1 MHMIWLF
8 VTNIDAITPNIAMLR
23 WQAAKQKLRPSRINI
38 LLSYNANICLV
49 QHSPSSLSSFV
60 PFIFFLVFFTHIVF
74 FCVCSLLSQRN
85 SMCLTFICKPNAS
98 WKSYIWTWRHGGG
111 GGQFFSDVSNL
122 FLFGMEVLE
131 FFYHLTAKEVNNS
144 SAHSTYCSTT
154 SEKTITGKTEEKQ
167 TQREITIKYSPWY
180 VLITMH
186 PFRFQA
192 THSADHYH
200 W

>member
-1 MHMIWLF
+1 
-8 VTNIDAITPNIAMLR
+8 MLR

-60 PFIFFLVFFTHIVF
+60 PFIFFSCFFHAHCVFL
-74 FCVCSLLSQRN
+74 CVLTAQSAEFDVLDIYMQTKCLLKIIYLN
-85 SMCLTFICKPNAS
+85 MAA
-98 WKSYIWTWRHGGG
+98 WRGR
-111 GGQFFSDVSNL
+111 GQFFSDVSNL

-200 W
+200 